1 MSPQIHTNYSN
12 NKCIYNKCP
21 DELIQSFCSFPHAN
35 DFEWVSARFSPHPQ
49 QEHTFVLGNEC
60 GSIAIF
66 SAKDDLNQFKFIRKG
81 SPCLHSVI
89 LDFCFLPGIPDW
101 LVALSGNSH
110 IYLIDITNGKP
121 IYYLSGHSCSVRC
134 VSVWPENPYLLVSGS
149 RDGSILG
156 WDLRSPPSE
165 HITTNGACLAPSR
178 TFAFAHEY
186 FGDVSS
192 SCSKRSKTV
201 ASITGL
207 LHFGENY
214 VISSSSSSA
223 SSGIRIW
230 DLRYV
235 TGAALRT
242 LKIPQE
248 QGGKEAGI
256 SSMCWDRFNS
266 SFFASCTDNK
276 IHEYLP
282 ASGIDLPVR
291 SLNSHGIDSFYV
303 QCTASPISDHLICGS
318 SRNKAFIWDLQ
329 ESRKYRQNN
338 FKNREN
344 FYLPNPKFQLKGFE
358 NEFECIQW
366 SQRGKYFLTLGRD
379 YIRLWSNW
387 NKKLENGYPKE
398 TFSTT
403 GIPLKF
409 DYPTLLSSIQTEIN
423 SRIINP
429 NRCSLKLETDG
440 RSTPPNIFADKKS
453 FVANLPAIYFSS
465 KESSLSRSQVSFNR
479 TPKKLVLKGNATLT
493 PACKISRI
501 EGNENQHRT
510 PGKSRNLSASF
521 QSQRT
526 PGSSGKKRRRTSP
539 KLSSQIRTKGAR
551 CSQRLQKQNKEENTN
566 SSNTPTGIL
575 KYLSPVENKRKNS

>member
-186 FGDVSS
+186 FG
-192 SCSKRSKTV
+192 
-201 ASITGL
+201 GL

-329 ESRKYRQNN
+329 
-338 FKNREN
+338 
-344 FYLPNPKFQLKGFE
+344 
-358 NEFECIQW
+358 FECIQW
-366 SQRGKYFLTLGRD
+366 SQGGKYFLTLGRD

-398 TFSTT
+398 AFSSS

-409 DYPTLLSSIQTEIN
+409 DYPILLSPIQTEIN
-423 SRIINP
+423 ERIINP
-429 NRCSLKLETDG
+429 NNCTLKLETDG
-440 RSTPPNIFADKKS
+440 RSTPPNIFADKNS
-453 FVANLPAIYFSS
+453 FLANLPAIYFSS